1 MRSARNKYAFG
12 FCDRTGFRYPLT
24 DLVDEYRNGTK
35 TGLRVGRDVA
45 DEDHPQNFLGRVRI
59 FDPQSLSNARPD
71 RSLAESR
78 QLFGFNPVWNPAQF
92 MITSVGRVT
101 IDTGQVTHPQTG
113 LQGTTAVGSATASI
127 PQTFTTTGASSSPA
141 VGSVTILTAT
151 GVSAPA
157 ATGGVGVVG
166 VSNVASTLQ
175 ITGVGATTA
184 VGSVAVNAPVQATGS
199 SATTAVGAVTAT
211 GTNSITA
218 SGSGATTAVGAVTV
232 SIASAITVYTVTVQ
246 NNYGNKF
253 YINGVSNPT
262 LTLNEGSTYRFDQSD
277 SSNAFHPLRFSTTA
291 NGTHG
296 GGSAYTTGVTT
307 SGVPGNSG
315 AYTEI
320 TVASG
325 APTLYYYCQNHSNM
339 GGQANTP

>member
-12 FCDRTGFRYPLT
+12 FCDRTGFRYPLNE
-24 DLVDEYRNGTK
+24 LVDEYRNGVK
-35 TGLRVGRDVA
+35 TGLRVGMDVA
-45 DEDHPQNFLGRVRI
+45 DGDHPQNFLGRVRI
-59 FDPQSLSNARPD
+59 FDPQSLSGARPD
-71 RSLAESR
+71 RSLVDSR
-78 QLFGFNPVWNPAQF
+78 SLFGFNPVWNPAQF
-92 MITSVGRVT
+92 MTISVGKVT
-101 IDTGQVTHPQTG
+101 VDTGKVTHPQAG

-127 PQTFTTTGASSSPA
+127 PKSANVTGAVSSPA

-157 ATGGVGVVG
+157 ATGGVGVINI
-166 VSNVASTLQ
+166 SNVASTLQ
-175 ITGVGATTA
+175 ITGAGATTA
-184 VGSVAVNAPVQATGS
+184 VGSVAVNAPVQVAGS
-199 SATTAVGAVTAT
+199 SATTAVGAATAT
-211 GTNSITA
+211 GTNSLIV

-232 SIASAITVYTVTVQ
+232 SVSSTTVYTVTVQ

-253 YINGVSNPT
+253 YINGSSNPT

-277 SSNAFHPLRFSTTA
+277 GSNSSHPLRFSITA

-296 GGSAYTTGVTT
+296 GGSPYTTGVTT

-325 APTLYYYCQNHSNM
+325 APTLYYYCTNHSGM